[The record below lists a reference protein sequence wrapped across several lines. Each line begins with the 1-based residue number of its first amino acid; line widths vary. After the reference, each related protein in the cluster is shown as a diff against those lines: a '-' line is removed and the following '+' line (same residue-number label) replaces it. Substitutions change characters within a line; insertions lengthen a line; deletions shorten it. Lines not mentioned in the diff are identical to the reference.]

1 MQTTTKRP
9 RNKRNSPLNHE
20 PEALEWAIRKSGFTQ
35 TQIIA
40 ALDEAAEKNPGRPSV
55 SKGQLSEIVKGTRN
69 CRQPLLEAIASVLN
83 CPVVALERKR
93 DAAA

>member
-1 MQTTTKRP
+1 MKPTKRP

-20 PEALEWAIRKSGFTQ
+20 PEALEWAIRKSGLTQ
-35 TQIIA
+35 A
-40 ALDEAAEKNPGRPSV
+40 ALIDLLAERDVKV

-69 CRQPLLEAIASVLN
+69 CRQPLLEAIAAALN

-93 DAAA
+93 DAA

>member
-1 MQTTTKRP
+1 MQTPTKRP

-20 PEALEWAIRKSGFTQ
+20 PAALAWAINKSGYTQ
-35 TQIIA
+35 AQLLA
-40 ALDEAAEKNPGRPSV
+40 ALAKEGSPV

-69 CRQPLLEAIASVLN
+69 CRQPLLEAIAAVLN

-93 DAAA
+93 DAA